1 MVNNLKYGIQEISA
15 STIEEHREFGKPNEQ
30 GGHDIYA
37 RVSCV
42 IYANQSINFTMHV
55 TNQSEFENF
64 KELIQPQIDKFV
76 SDMKTIAAEQGVPVV
91 NI

>member
-1 MVNNLKYGIQEISA
+1 MQNNLGYGLQEISA

>member
-1 MVNNLKYGIQEISA
+1 MVNILKYGIQEISA
-15 STIEEHREFGKPNEQ
+15 STIEEHREFGKPNDI

-42 IYANQSINFTMHV
+42 IYANESINFTMHV
-55 TNQSEFENF
+55 TKQSEYENF

-76 SDMKTIAAEQGVPVV
+76 EDMKAIAAQQGVPVI

>member
-1 MVNNLKYGIQEISA
+1 MINNLGYGVQEVST
-15 STIEEHREFGKPNEQ
+15 STIEQHRTFGKANDQ
-30 GGHDIYA
+30 GGHDTYVQ
-37 RVSCV
+37 VSCV

-76 SDMKTIAAEQGVPVV
+76 SDMKTIAAEQGVPVI